1 MDKNV
6 KRLRFFWGVLRV
18 EGELKKERFVLRV
31 GTLRLTFLEHFV
43 LRIIIV
49 LIRLKE
55 GAGWEVKASVCKGC
69 LLFDIRPI
77 LVGVF

>member
-43 LRIIIV
+43 LRIIKNSI
-49 LIRLKE
+49 LSYHLS
-55 GAGWEVKASVCKGC
+55 A
-69 LLFDIRPI
+69 LFF
-77 LVGVF
+77 L